1 MFNSI
6 LNGVIKVKVVR
17 IKESESK
24 NAVTNDF
31 KLVQR
36 SLDSV
41 AEIVRRLVSAGN
53 VCCLPTRLPRR
64 ASKKESSSSEIS
76 TFFGIKILL
85 LSRTVEKVEIFL
97 C

>member
-53 VCCLPTRLPRR
+53 VCCLPTEL
-64 ASKKESSSSEIS
+64 IS
-76 TFFGIKILL
+76 TAADF
-85 LSRTVEKVEIFL
+85 
-97 C
+97 

>member
-6 LNGVIKVKVVR
+6 LNGIIKVKVVR

-41 AEIVRRLVSAGN
+41 GEIVRRRLVSAGN
-53 VCCLPTRLPRR
+53 VCCLPTEL
-64 ASKKESSSSEIS
+64 IS
-76 TFFGIKILL
+76 TAADF
-85 LSRTVEKVEIFL
+85 
-97 C
+97 

>member
-64 ASKKESSSSEIS
+64 VEGEGHPKK
-76 TFFGIKILL
+76 KIPNLRFQL
-85 LSRTVEKVEIFL
+85 FSA
-97 C
+97 

>member
-6 LNGVIKVKVVR
+6 LNGIIKVKVVR

-31 KLVQR
+31 KFVQR

-41 AEIVRRLVSAGN
+41 GEIVRCRRLVSAGN
-53 VCCLPTRLPRR
+53 VCCLPTEL
-64 ASKKESSSSEIS
+64 IS
-76 TFFGIKILL
+76 TAADF
-85 LSRTVEKVEIFL
+85 
-97 C
+97 